1 MGTLYRLSSF
11 CHNQSNLGSYG
22 VPTMEWEQVKAV
34 AERALED
41 GMLTQAEINEIL
53 NAIMADKIVSP
64 EEYALAE
71 KIDAM
76 VRSGE
81 ITVIK

>member
-1 MGTLYRLSSF
+1 
-11 CHNQSNLGSYG
+11 
-22 VPTMEWEQVKAV
+22 MEWEQVKAV

-41 GMLTQAEINEIL
+41 GVLTQAEIDEIL
-53 NAIMADKIVSP
+53 DAIMADKTISP

-81 ITVIK
+81 IKVVK

>member
-1 MGTLYRLSSF
+1 
-11 CHNQSNLGSYG
+11 
-22 VPTMEWEQVKAV
+22 MEWEQVKAV